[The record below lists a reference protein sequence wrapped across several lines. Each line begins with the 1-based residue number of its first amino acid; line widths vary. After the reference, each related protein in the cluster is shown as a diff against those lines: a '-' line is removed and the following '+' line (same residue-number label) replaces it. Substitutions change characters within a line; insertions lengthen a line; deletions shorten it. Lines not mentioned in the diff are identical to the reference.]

1 MATPKNEKK
10 ELKKELIDLI
20 LKKTNITKSDI
31 INEAMT
37 SFVASNLDLL
47 SKSEK
52 MKYKSII
59 I

>member
-1 MATPKNEKK
+1 MATVKNEKK
-10 ELKKELIDLI
+10 ELKKELINLI